1 MRRKLTA
8 LFAALIL
15 LFSSCGENRA
25 VEIEISPIEPAI
37 TAIAANDSES
47 ETFPVASGEN
57 KEEFAEAENIPSP
70 PAESVL
76 SEIPE
81 TTFDIVTEAVT
92 EETAASKNTANNT
105 VLVADAITSND
116 SLSSLPEDE
125 AAGELIINHSTGKY
139 HLYSDCPYAAKIS
152 EGNRQARRISESA
165 IQKYGYIVCSWCHK
179 HSQDAEEAAQTP
191 PLSEAAEP
199 VSDTLPET
207 TAKQEEI
214 TSSPEK
220 IPPSQSPEEAVVA
233 GYAADTSGAAADA
246 LNRLAV
252 GNIKVIVNISTGK
265 YHTADCSYSAKI
277 KDENRWEGTVADL
290 AALEALGYVKCEY
303 CRRAETPEQAPQPV
317 VQPEETVPEPSAEEN
332 IEKSNKITVILN
344 TSTMCL
350 HISSNC
356 HAAKKIKDENRL
368 VVELDDIQ
376 GIYELLAQGYSAC
389 GICAKQYKN

>member
-15 LFSSCGENRA
+15 LLTSCANNRA

-37 TAIAANDSES
+37 TAMPAKDSES

-70 PAESVL
+70 PVESVL

-81 TTFDIVTEAVT
+81 TTFEIVTEAVT

-105 VLVADAITSND
+105 VLVADAIASND
-116 SLSSLPEDE
+116 SLSSLSEE
-125 AAGELIINHSTGKY
+125 ESAGELIINHSTGKY
-139 HLYSDCPYAAKIS
+139 HLYADCPYAAKIAD
-152 EGNRQARRISESA
+152 ENCQVRRISESTL
-165 IQKYGYIVCSWCHK
+165 QNHGYVPCSWCLR
-179 HSQDAEEAAQTP
+179 HSQKSEEAIQTP
-191 PLSEAAEP
+191 LPSDMAQP
-199 VSDTLPET
+199 VDETPPET
-207 TAKQEEI
+207 I
-214 TSSPEK
+214 TPPPSPENA
-220 IPPSQSPEEAVVA
+220 EGAVYIA
-233 GYAADTSGAAADA
+233 GGAAASGKAADA
-246 LNRLAV
+246 LNCLAA
-252 GNIKVIVNISTGK
+252 GGIKVIVNINSGK
-265 YHTADCSYSAKI
+265 YHYAGCSYAAQI
-277 KDENRWEGTVADL
+277 KDENRWEGSIADI

-317 VQPEETVPEPSAEEN
+317 VQPEETVPEPVAEEN
-332 IEKSNKITVILN
+332 LEKSNKITVILN

-350 HISSNC
+350 HLDANC
-356 HAAKKIKDENRL
+356 RAAKKIKDENRL

-376 GIYELLAQGYSAC
+376 GIYDLLAQGYSAC